1 MIKIKLTSDHADYTG
16 ENDRQYIID
25 QVEFHLTSGSIN
37 TEDERCFFR
46 RELSILTKK
55 ELRQIVNA
63 DGSLNPIA
71 HYVWNNLRQN
81 YYAESIDDPS
91 WRTLKTL
98 YEVLRLDQLKG
109 SGS

>member
-1 MIKIKLTSDHADYTG
+1 MIKIKLTSNNYTG

-37 TEDERCFFR
+37 TEDERTFFR
-46 RELSILTKK
+46 RELSMLTRS
-55 ELRQIVNA
+55 ELRQIVNEN
-63 DGSLNPIA
+63 GSLNPIA

-81 YYAESIDDPS
+81 YYAESINEPS
-91 WRTLKTL
+91 WRTIKTL
-98 YEVLRLDQLKG
+98 WEVLRIDRSKG